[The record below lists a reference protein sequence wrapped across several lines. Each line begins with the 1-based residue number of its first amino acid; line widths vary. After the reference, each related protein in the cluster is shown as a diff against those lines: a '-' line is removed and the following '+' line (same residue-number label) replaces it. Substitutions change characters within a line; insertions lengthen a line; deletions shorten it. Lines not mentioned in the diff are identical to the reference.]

1 MCLDYVQQFPGIYKM
16 GSQLYLAKQFLAKG
30 FVVMGRQARS

>member
-1 MCLDYVQQFPGIYKM
+1 MCLDYIQQFPEVYKL

-30 FVVMGRQARS
+30 CAVMGRQALS